1 MRCKRCSEPG
11 VIDIRRHNASFCAP
25 CFLHYCKEQVRK
37 TIKEHSMILGDEK
50 VLVAVSGGK
59 DSLALWDILVD
70 LGYEVDGL
78 YLALGIGE
86 YSQNSHS
93 LALKYAHNNSLKLIE
108 QDVQQAL
115 GFSIS
120 DAPQIV
126 KRAPCS
132 ACGTSKRHFFNSVAL
147 KNGYEVLATG
157 HNLDDEAAV
166 LMGNVLRWDLS
177 SLSRQSPCLSS
188 GNGFVRKIKPLIR
201 LSEREMAAYCIIKG
215 IDYIVQECPMS
226 KGNRHIGLKE
236 ALNAIE
242 DRSPGTKSAF
252 YLGFLS
258 KALDN
263 FKEETNFDFG
273 GLKPCRV
280 CESPTPSELCA
291 FCRLS
296 KKSPSVANNG

>member
-1 MRCKRCSEPG
+1 MKCKRCLEPG
-11 VIDIRRHNASFCAP
+11 IIDIRRHNASFCGD

-37 TIKEHSMILGDEK
+37 TIKEHSMIFDGEK

-59 DSLALWDILVD
+59 DSLALWDILLE

-78 YLALGIGE
+78 YLALGIGQ
-86 YSQNSHS
+86 YSQDSHAM
-93 LALKYAHNNSLKLIE
+93 ALKYAQSKSLKLIE
-108 QDVQQAL
+108 KDVQQAL

-120 DAPQIV
+120 DSPRIV

-147 KNGYEVLATG
+147 ENNYDVVATG

-177 SLSRQSPCLSS
+177 SLSRQSPCLAA
-188 GNGFVRKIKPLIR
+188 GNGFVRKIKPLVR

-258 KALDN
+258 KALDS
-263 FKEETNFDFG
+263 FKQEENFDFTT
-273 GLKPCRV
+273 LQPCKV
-280 CESPTPSELCA
+280 CKSPTPSELCA

-296 KKSPSVANNG
+296 KKGPSVVNNR